1 MALKIEVDSKKVAVA
16 LETAPKKAGVA
27 LLRAL
32 KRGTKS
38 AKTTGKRAVAK
49 DTGLKAGDVAKR
61 IRITEP
67 KAQTLTGTLHADLK
81 RIPLIKFGA
90 KGPEPSRGRGRGVRY
105 RGKSGRGSLPHAFI
119 ATMPSGHRGVF
130 SRAGKDRKPIRQHFG
145 PSVGRVFDLHRDEI
159 MARGEEVVIAELD
172 RQLDRMLGVSGAA

>member
-1 MALKIEVDSKKVAVA
+1 MALKIEVDSKKVAAA
-16 LETAPKKAGVA
+16 LETAPKKTGIA

-38 AKTTGKRAVAK
+38 AKTAGKRLVAK
-49 DTGLKAGDVAKR
+49 DTGLRAADVAAR

-67 KAQTLTGTLHADLK
+67 TARTLTGKLHADLK

-90 KGPEPSRGRGRGVRY
+90 KGSEPSRGRGRGVRTKK
-105 RGKSGRGSLPHAFI
+105 GTPLPHAFI

-130 SRAGKDRKPIRQHFG
+130 SRAGKSRLPIRQHFG
-145 PSVGRVFDLHRDEI
+145 PSVGRVFDNHREEI

-172 RQLDRMLGVSGAA
+172 RQLDRMLGVSSAA